1 MSDLLCDNTFI
12 RNVNTNAFLSTSDTM
27 DCSQTNSLDF
37 AYYNLLLLPTSK
49 YKYVNDSSFIK
60 TSKFGCNINNQK
72 FIMSKNVQ
80 SIILNSEKC
89 SAGYE
94 YKRGDINGFETV
106 EYGLNASLEECGERC
121 LQNLAC
127 NSYEHDAGKRQCN
140 LYKELEPN
148 AGRHGN
154 FVFCKKSGNYFSNEY
169 FNIQNFKLRFSYH
182 NSFIIDIEM
191 NYT

>member
-1 MSDLLCDNTFI
+1 
-12 RNVNTNAFLSTSDTM
+12 
-27 DCSQTNSLDF
+27 
-37 AYYNLLLLPTSK
+37 
-49 YKYVNDSSFIK
+49 
-60 TSKFGCNINNQK
+60 
-72 FIMSKNVQ
+72 MSKNVQ